1 MKYDLMVLLLLLFV
15 FLLEILEQVAPPPW
29 STLHKF
35 LCMNFSTFNA
45 LLCFFYFCNNL
56 LPIKAQFRAAVVGH

>member
-29 STLHKF
+29 ST
-35 LCMNFSTFNA
+35 
-45 LLCFFYFCNNL
+45 
-56 LPIKAQFRAAVVGH
+56 PAA